1 MLKILNFKQIKA
13 QRIGS
18 EWLYDASLDSECQN
32 LQQKTLPNIWRSK
45 NGGGF
50 GINKPEIHPR
60 VRYE

>member
-32 LQQKTLPNIWRSK
+32 LQQKTLPNI
-45 NGGGF
+45 
-50 GINKPEIHPR
+50 
-60 VRYE
+60 